1 MTDLLER
8 PTAET
13 EEGTIQVWLVPNPET
28 GKLEQHCVEF
38 IENYLSRSATADAL
52 VFELNNKKNLSYD
65 VKKEDIRFSFQRKN
79 CISNQ
84 VPSNRRHYL

>member
-28 GKLEQHCVEF
+28 GKLEQHCVTF
-38 IENYLSRSATADAL
+38 FTRSLSGLKTANAL
-52 VFELNNKKNLSYD
+52 VFKLNNSNLNYD
-65 VKKEDIRFSFQRKN
+65 LKKEDVRFSFERKN

-84 VPSNRRHYL
+84 VIRSRCHCL